1 MEVEEIILKILA
13 SKKSVRAADV
23 IKKTKFSRAYIN
35 KFFQKLRDDGKIILI
50 GKANQARY
58 VAATK
63 QSVVEIKKEYTSVNK
78 LLRNKDIAE
87 DAVLDEI
94 KRDSGI
100 FIKTPKN
107 IVEILDYAFT
117 EMLNNAI
124 EHSQSKKIEVMMKK
138 DDIGIRF
145 DVIDWGMGIFRNLVR
160 QKNLENE
167 LGAIHQLLKGKQTTA
182 PKEHSGEGV
191 FFTSK
196 VADILT
202 IRSGKKKLIF
212 NNIIDDIF
220 IRDIK
225 PIPGTRIT
233 FIIGLKSKK
242 QLQRIFGQFNYN
254 LYEFGKTKIIV
265 RLYKMDNSYVSRS
278 QARRIV
284 SGLDAFKVIT
294 LDFKNLK
301 AVGQGFAD
309 EIFRVWQRR
318 HPDILITYQN
328 ADENVKFMIE
338 RALTFKDNE

>member
-1 MEVEEIILKILA
+1 MEIEEIILKTLA
-13 SKKSVRAADV
+13 KKKSIRAAD
-23 IKKTKFSRAYIN
+23 IIRKTKFSRAYIN
-35 KFFQKLRDDGKIILI
+35 KFFQKLREDGKIVLI

-58 VAATK
+58 VEANK
-63 QSVVEIKKEYTSVNK
+63 QSIVEIKKEYTSVNK
-78 LLRNKDIAE
+78 SLQNKDIAE
-87 DAVLDEI
+87 DVVLDEI

-107 IVEILDYAFT
+107 VVEILDYAFT

-124 EHSQSKKIEVMMKK
+124 EHSQSKKIELSVKK
-138 DDIGIRF
+138 DDISIRF
-145 DVIDWGMGIFRNLVR
+145 DVMDWGVGIFRNLMR
-160 QKNLENE
+160 KKNLKNE
-167 LGAIHQLLKGKQTTA
+167 LEAIHLLLKGKQTTS

-196 VADILT
+196 VADTLV

-225 PIPGTRIT
+225 PVSGTRVT
-233 FIIGLKSKK
+233 FSIGLKSKR
-242 QLQRIFGQFNYN
+242 QLQRVFGEFNYN
-254 LYEFGKTKIIV
+254 LYEFGKTKITV

-284 SGLDAFKVIT
+284 SGLDAFKLIV

-328 ADENVKFMIE
+328 ADENVKFMIQ
-338 RALTFKDNE
+338 RALTFKE